1 MEQTATYDQ
10 ILKSM
15 SSGIVATDAAGK
27 INYINPKASSLL
39 DLNPAK
45 VINPDFRQLIPET
58 GKLINECLQTGK
70 VRMGYYVVRN
80 NRRLV
85 IDAAP
90 IRIIGKI
97 EGVIATLHQLED
109 FNDALCYS
117 DGYLNLNKQLDAIFK
132 GSSDGLW
139 VHDSNG
145 KIININTVSEMI
157 NGIRAKDVIGKSI
170 YDLIEEGVFEGA
182 VTPEILRTK
191 RQFSTLSYIKKTK
204 KRVLVT
210 GTPILDED
218 GNVSLIVSNERDLTH
233 WNAVKADLERSRK
246 VAEKYKDE
254 FEELSR
260 LESGQPEIVAES
272 QEMKQVLRVGLKLA
286 RMGASNILI
295 QGESGTGKG
304 LLAKFIHENGKRN
317 PKPFIQINCAA
328 LPESLLEAELFGY
341 EKGAFTGA
349 REQGKIGL
357 FELAHEGTLFLDE
370 IGDLPLSVQAKLL
383 KYLDDQE
390 ILPLGGIQRKKVD
403 CCVIAATNRDLEQL
417 TRQEHFRKDLF
428 FRLNT
433 FRIQIPP
440 LRRRPDDVIRMTD
453 YFLDLYNK
461 EYQVQRRIS
470 PEAKLKLQAYK
481 FPGNVRELQN
491 IIKNAVVLSEMD
503 LLDEIFADNI
513 GVAQKKT
520 AAEQRSIADLQYPMR
535 LQDQLESVEE
545 IILSDAVARFKS
557 TRKIA
562 HNLGTSQSSVM
573 RKIHKYN
580 LNQNNLNRK

>member
-1 MEQTATYDQ
+1 MEQTAPYSR
-10 ILKSM
+10 ILASI
-15 SSGIVATDAAGK
+15 SSGIIATDAGGN
-27 INYINPKASSLL
+27 INYVNPKAAHILEL
-39 DLNPAK
+39 DLVN
-45 VINPDFRQLIPET
+45 ITSLDIRQLIPES
-58 GKLINECLQTGK
+58 GRFINECLQSGNIH
-70 VRMGYYVVRN
+70 MGRYVVRG

-85 IDAAP
+85 IDIAP
-90 IRIIGKI
+90 IRIETKI
-97 EGVIATLHQLED
+97 EGVITTLHQLED
-109 FNDALCYS
+109 FNDALCHS

-139 VHDSNG
+139 VHDSHG

-157 NGIRAKDVIGKSI
+157 NGIKAKDVIGRSV
-170 YDLIEEGVFEGA
+170 YDLIDEGVFEGA
-182 VTPEILRTK
+182 VTPEIIRTK
-191 RQFSTLSYIKKTK
+191 RQYSTLSYNKKTQ

-210 GTPILDED
+210 GTPILDDD

-233 WNAVKADLERSRK
+233 WNAVKEDLERSRK

-260 LESGQPEIVAES
+260 LESGPSDIVAES
-272 QEMKQVLRVGLKLA
+272 QEMKQVLRIGLKLA
-286 RMGASNILI
+286 RMGASNILL

-304 LLAKFIHENGKRN
+304 LLAKFIHQNGKRN
-317 PKPFIQINCAA
+317 AKPFIQINCAA

-349 REQGKIGL
+349 RKQGKIGL

-433 FRIQIPP
+433 FRIHIPP
-440 LRRRPDDVIRMTD
+440 LRHRPDDVIRMTE
-453 YFLDLYNK
+453 YFLDMYNR
-461 EYQVQRRIS
+461 EYQVQRKIS
-470 PEAKLKLQAYK
+470 PDTILDLQSYN

-513 GVAQKKT
+513 GAEKKNPEAQT
-520 AAEQRSIADLQYPMR
+520 ESIADMQYPMR
-535 LQDQLESVEE
+535 LQDKLERLEE
-545 IILSDAVARFKS
+545 QILSDAFARFSS

-562 HNLGTSQSSVM
+562 QNLGTSQSSVM
-573 RKIHKYN
+573 RKLNKYS

>member
-1 MEQTATYDQ
+1 MEHPATYET
-10 ILKSM
+10 ILESLN
-15 SSGIVATDAAGK
+15 SGILATGAGGN
-27 INYINPKASSLL
+27 INYINSEALRLL
-39 DLNPAK
+39 NLSPSDAIDRD
-45 VINPDFRQLIPET
+45 VRQLLPET
-58 GKLINECLQTGK
+58 GKIINECLLTGTI
-70 VRMGYYVVRN
+70 RMGYYMVKGR
-80 NRRLV
+80 RRLV
-85 IDAAP
+85 IDVAP
-90 IRIIGKI
+90 IRIHGNI
-97 EGVIATLHQLED
+97 EGLVAALHRLED

-170 YDLIEEGVFEGA
+170 YDLIEEGVFEGV

-191 RQFSTLSYIKKTK
+191 RQFSTLSYNKKTQ

-210 GTPILDED
+210 GTPILDEN

-260 LESGQPEIVAES
+260 LESGQPEIVAAS
-272 QEMKQVLRVGLKLA
+272 KEMRQVLRIGMKLA

-317 PKPFIQINCAA
+317 AKPFIQINCAA

-403 CCVIAATNRDLEQL
+403 CCVIAATNRDLERL
-417 TRQEHFRKDLF
+417 TRQGYFRKDLF

-433 FRIQIPP
+433 FRIHIPP
-440 LRRRPDDVIRMTD
+440 LRLRPDDVIRMTE
-453 YFLDLYNK
+453 YFLARFNK
-461 EYQVQRRIS
+461 EYQVQRKVS
-470 PEAKLKLQAYK
+470 PDTILKLQAYK

-491 IIKNAVVLSEMD
+491 IIKNAVVLSEVD
-503 LLDEIFADNI
+503 LLDEILADNI
-513 GVAQKKT
+513 GFGHQKPAAAQRFMT
-520 AAEQRSIADLQYPMR
+520 AMQYPMR
-535 LQDQLESVEE
+535 LQDQLERVESE
-545 IILSDAVARFKS
+545 ILSDACVRFRS
-557 TRKIA
+557 TRQIA
-562 HNLGTSQSSVM
+562 QNLGTSQSSVM
-573 RKIHKYN
+573 RKINKYN
-580 LNQNNLNRK
+580 LNRDNLNRK

>member
-1 MEQTATYDQ
+1 MGFSETYEN
-10 ILKSM
+10 ILASM
-15 SSGIVATDAAGK
+15 RSGIVAADVDGN
-27 INYINPKASSLL
+27 IDYINPKALQIL
-39 DLNPAK
+39 DLSPASA
-45 VINPDFRQLIPET
+45 INLDIEHLLPEA
-58 GKLINECLQTGK
+58 GKLFKQCRQTGDI
-70 VRMGYYVVRN
+70 RMGNYVARGN
-80 NRRLV
+80 QRLV

-90 IRIIGKI
+90 IRVEGKI

-109 FNDALCYS
+109 FKNAIRFSED
-117 DGYLNLNKQLDAIFK
+117 YLKLSKQLDAIFK

-139 VHDSNG
+139 VHDSSG
-145 KIININTVSEMI
+145 IIININTVSEMI

-170 YDLIEEGVFEGA
+170 YDLIDEGVFEGV

-191 RQFSTLSYIKKTK
+191 RQFSTLSYNKKTQ

-210 GTPILDED
+210 GTPILDEG

-254 FEELSR
+254 FEELSL

-272 QEMKQVLRVGLKLA
+272 KEMKQVLRIGMKLA

-304 LLAKFIHENGKRN
+304 LLARFIHDNGKRN
-317 PKPFIQINCAA
+317 SKPFIQINCAA

-417 TRQEHFRKDLF
+417 TEQEHFRKDLF

-433 FRIQIPP
+433 FRIHIPP
-440 LRRRPDDVIRMTD
+440 LRRRPVDVIKMTE
-453 YFLDLYNK
+453 YFLDAYNK

-470 PEAKLKLQAYK
+470 PEAKLKLQGYR

-491 IIKNAVVLSEMD
+491 IIKNAVVLSERD
-503 LLDEIFADNI
+503 LLDEIFTDNTGFGQKMIAGADRTNS
-513 GVAQKKT
+513 G
-520 AAEQRSIADLQYPMR
+520 RQYPLR
-535 LQDQLESVEE
+535 LQDKITSIEKE
-545 IILSDAVARFKS
+545 ILSDAITRFRS

-562 HNLGTSQSSVM
+562 QNLGTSQSSVM
-573 RKIHKYN
+573 RKMKKYN
-580 LNQNNLNRK
+580 LNR

>member
-1 MEQTATYDQ
+1 MANTTTYET
-10 ILKSM
+10 IIESM
-15 SSGIVATDAAGK
+15 SSGIIAADADGN
-27 INYINPKASSLL
+27 IDYINPKAL
-39 DLNPAK
+39 DILELNPAGVVNLNMQHLLPEAGK
-45 VINPDFRQLIPET
+45 VF
-58 GKLINECLQTGK
+58 NECLQTGNI
-70 VRMGYYVVRN
+70 RMGYYVARGN
-80 NRRLV
+80 QRLAL
-85 IDAAP
+85 DTAP
-90 IRIIGKI
+90 IRVEGKI
-97 EGVIATLHQLED
+97 EGAIATLHHLED
-109 FNDALCYS
+109 FTDALCYS
-117 DGYLNLNKQLDAIFK
+117 DGYLKLSKQLDAIFK

-139 VHDSNG
+139 VHDNNG

-170 YDLIEEGVFEGA
+170 YDLIDEGVFEGV

-191 RQFSTLSYIKKTK
+191 RQFSTLSYNKKTQ

-233 WNAVKADLERSRK
+233 WNAVKEDLERSRK

-254 FEELSR
+254 FEELSL
-260 LESGQPEIVAES
+260 LESGQQEIVAES
-272 QEMKQVLRVGLKLA
+272 KEMKQVLRIGMKLA

-304 LLAKFIHENGKRN
+304 LLAKFIHDNGKRN
-317 PKPFIQINCAA
+317 SKPFIQINCAA

-370 IGDLPLSVQAKLL
+370 IGDLPFDVQAKLL

-403 CCVIAATNRDLEQL
+403 CSVIAATNQDLERL
-417 TRQEHFRKDLF
+417 TEQERFRQDLF

-433 FRIQIPP
+433 FRMHIPP
-440 LRRRPDDVIRMTD
+440 LRHRPVDIIKMTE
-453 YFLDLYNK
+453 YFVDIYNK

-470 PEAKLKLQAYK
+470 PEAILKLQAYK

-491 IIKNAVVLSEMD
+491 IIKNAVVLSEKD
-503 LLDEIFADNI
+503 LLDEIFAETI
-513 GVAQKKT
+513 GFGQKMIT
-520 AAEQRSIADLQYPMR
+520 GEDSISDLQYPMR
-535 LQDQLESVEE
+535 LQDKIKNVEKE
-545 IILSDAVARFKS
+545 ILSDAFARFRS

-562 HNLGTSQSSVM
+562 QNLGTSQSSVM
-573 RKIHKYN
+573 RKMKKYK
-580 LNQNNLNRK
+580 LNQK

>member
-1 MEQTATYDQ
+1 MGQTAMYDN

-15 SSGIVATDAAGK
+15 SSGLVATDADG
-27 INYINPKASSLL
+27 IVNYINPKALSLL
-39 DLNPAK
+39 DLNPAG
-45 VINPDFRQLIPET
+45 VINFDIRHLLPET
-58 GKLINECLQTGK
+58 GKLINECLQTGN
-70 VRMGYYVVRN
+70 VCMGCYMTRGVQK
-80 NRRLV
+80 LV

-90 IRIIGKI
+90 IRIEGKI

-109 FNDALCYS
+109 FNTALCYS
-117 DGYLNLNKQLDAIFK
+117 DGYLNLSKQLDAIFK

-157 NGIRAKDVIGKSI
+157 NGIRAKDVIGRSI
-170 YDLIEEGVFEGA
+170 YDLIEEGVFEGV

-191 RQFSTLSYIKKTK
+191 RQFSTLSYIKKTQK
-204 KRVLVT
+204 KVLVT

-254 FEELSR
+254 YEELSL

-272 QEMKQVLRVGLKLA
+272 KEMKQVLRVGLKLA

-304 LLAKFIHENGKRN
+304 LLAKFIHDNGKRN
-317 PKPFIQINCAA
+317 SKPFIQINCAA

-370 IGDLPLSVQAKLL
+370 IGDLPFSVQAKLL

-390 ILPLGGIQRKKVD
+390 ILPLGGIQSKKVD
-403 CCVIAATNRDLEQL
+403 CRVIAASNRNLEQL
-417 TRQEHFRKDLF
+417 TEQARFRTDLF

-433 FRIQIPP
+433 FRIYIPP
-440 LRRRPDDVIRMTD
+440 LRSRLDDVIRMTE
-453 YFLDLYNK
+453 YFLDIYNK

-470 PEAKLKLQAYK
+470 SEAMLKLQAHKY
-481 FPGNVRELQN
+481 PGNVRELQN
-491 IIKNAVVLSEMD
+491 IIKNAVVLSETD
-503 LLDEIFADNI
+503 LLNEIFIDNI
-513 GVAQKKT
+513 GLGQEKT
-520 AAEQRSIADLQYPMR
+520 AGDDRSIADIQYPMR
-535 LQDQLESVEE
+535 LQDKIERLEQK
-545 IILSDAVARFKS
+545 ILSEAFARFKS
-557 TRKIA
+557 TRQIA
-562 HNLGTSQSSVM
+562 QNLGTSQSSVM
-573 RKIHKYN
+573 RKINKYN
-580 LNQNNLNRK
+580 LNRK

>member
-1 MEQTATYDQ
+1 MEPTATYEK
-10 ILKSM
+10 ILASL
-15 SSGIVATDAAGK
+15 SNGIVATDAAGH
-27 INYINPKASSLL
+27 INYINAKALRLL
-39 DLNPAK
+39 ESNPAN
-45 VINPDFRQLIPET
+45 VIGLDIRRLLPKT
-58 GKLINECLQTGK
+58 GKIINECLLTGS
-70 VRMGYYVVRN
+70 VRMGHCVAWG

-85 IDAAP
+85 IDTAP
-90 IRIIGKI
+90 IRLQGSI
-97 EGVIATLHQLED
+97 EGVIASLHQLAD
-109 FNDALCYS
+109 FNDAVCCS
-117 DGYLNLNKQLDAIFK
+117 DGYLNLKKQLDAIFK

-139 VHDSNG
+139 IQDSSG

-170 YDLIEEGVFEGA
+170 YDLIAEGVFEGV

-191 RQFSTLSYIKKTK
+191 RQFSTLSYNKKTQ

-210 GTPILDED
+210 GTPILDEH

-272 QEMKQVLRVGLKLA
+272 QAMKQVLRIGLKLA

-304 LLAKFIHENGKRN
+304 LLAKFIHENGKRAA
-317 PKPFIQINCAA
+317 KAFIQINCAA

-370 IGDLPLSVQAKLL
+370 IGDLPLSVQAKIL

-417 TRQEHFRKDLF
+417 TRQAHFRHDLF

-433 FRIQIPP
+433 FRIHIPA
-440 LRRRPDDVIRMTD
+440 LRHRPDDIIRMTE
-453 YFLDLYNK
+453 YFLAMFNAQ
-461 EYQVQRRIS
+461 YQVQRRVS
-470 PEAKLKLQAYK
+470 PDTILKLQTYK

-491 IIKNAVVLSEMD
+491 IIKNAVVLSEVD
-503 LLDEIFADNI
+503 LLDEILADNI
-513 GVAQKKT
+513 DLGPQKP
-520 AAEQRSIADLQYPMR
+520 AAAQRSMADMQYPMN
-535 LQDQLESVEE
+535 LQDKLERMEE
-545 IILSDAVARFKS
+545 EILSDARARFRS
-557 TRKIA
+557 TRQMA
-562 HNLGTSQSSVM
+562 QNLGTSQSSVM
-573 RKIHKYN
+573 RKINKYR

>member
-1 MEQTATYDQ
+1 MDQTALYDR
-10 ILKSM
+10 ILASI
-15 SSGIVATDAAGK
+15 SSGIIATDAAGN
-27 INYINPKASSLL
+27 INYINLKATRML
-39 DLNPAK
+39 DLDPAD
-45 VINPDFRQLIPET
+45 ITNLDIRQLFPES
-58 GKLINECLQTGK
+58 GRFVNECLQMGNI
-70 VRMGYYVVRN
+70 RMGQYVIKG

-85 IDAAP
+85 IDVAP
-90 IRIIGKI
+90 IQTETKI
-97 EGVIATLHQLED
+97 EGVIATLHRLED
-109 FNDALCYS
+109 FNEALCHS

-157 NGIRAKDVIGKSI
+157 NGIRAKEVIGRSI
-170 YDLIEEGVFEGA
+170 YDLIDEGVFEGA

-191 RQFSTLSYIKKTK
+191 RQYSTLSYNKKTQK
-204 KRVLVT
+204 KVLVT
-210 GTPILDED
+210 GTPILDDD

-233 WNAVKADLERSRK
+233 WNAVKADLERSRQ

-260 LESGQPEIVAES
+260 LESGQSDIVAES
-272 QEMKQVLRVGLKLA
+272 QEMKQVLRIGLKLA
-286 RMGASNILI
+286 RMRASNILI

-317 PKPFIQINCAA
+317 AKPFIQINCAA

-433 FRIQIPP
+433 FRIHIPP
-440 LRRRPDDVIRMTD
+440 LRHRPDDVIKMTE
-453 YFLDLYNK
+453 YYLDKYNK
-461 EYQVQRRIS
+461 EYQVRRKIS
-470 PEAKLKLQAYK
+470 PDTILDLQTYN

-503 LLDEIFADNI
+503 LLDDIFADNI
-513 GVAQKKT
+513 GAAKKKP
-520 AAEQRSIADLQYPMR
+520 AAETESIADMQYPLR
-535 LQDQLESVEE
+535 LQDMLERLEE
-545 IILSDAVARFKS
+545 QILSDAFARFSS

-562 HNLGTSQSSVM
+562 QNLGTSQSSVM
-573 RKIHKYN
+573 RKINKYN
-580 LNQNNLNRK
+580 LNRNNLNRN

>member
-1 MEQTATYDQ
+1 MEQAAKYEK
-10 ILKSM
+10 ILESL
-15 SSGIVATDAAGK
+15 SSGIVAADAGGH
-27 INYINPKASSLL
+27 INYINSKALRFL
-39 DLNPAK
+39 ELNPVKALK
-45 VINPDFRQLIPET
+45 HDIRQLLPET
-58 GKLINECLQTGK
+58 GQLINECLLSGT
-70 VRMGYYVVRN
+70 VRMGCYVVRG

-90 IRIIGKI
+90 IRIPGKI

-117 DGYLNLNKQLDAIFK
+117 DGYLNLKKQLDAIFK

-139 VHDSNG
+139 VHDSSG

-170 YDLIEEGVFEGA
+170 YDLIEEGVFEGV

-191 RQFSTLSYIKKTK
+191 RQFSTLSYIKKTQ

-246 VAEKYKDE
+246 VAERYKDE
-254 FEELSR
+254 FEELRR

-272 QEMKQVLRVGLKLA
+272 KEMKQVLRIGMKLA

-304 LLAKFIHENGKRN
+304 LLAKFIHENGKRDA
-317 PKPFIQINCAA
+317 KPFIQINCAA

-433 FRIQIPP
+433 FRIHIPP
-440 LRRRPDDVIRMTD
+440 LRHRPDDVIRMTK
-453 YFLDLYNK
+453 YFLAKYNK
-461 EYQVQRRIS
+461 EYQVQRRVS
-470 PEAKLKLQAYK
+470 PDTILNLQAYK

-503 LLDEIFADNI
+503 LLDEILADNL
-513 GVAQKKT
+513 GVAQKKP
-520 AAEQRSIADLQYPMR
+520 AAEQRSMADMQYPMR
-535 LQDQLESVEE
+535 LQDKLERVEE
-545 IILSDAVARFKS
+545 EILSDAWARFKS
-557 TRKIA
+557 TRQMA
-562 HNLGTSQSSVM
+562 QNLGTSQSSVM
-573 RKIHKYN
+573 RKINKYN

>member
-1 MEQTATYDQ
+1 MSHTAMYEN
-10 ILKSM
+10 ILQSM
-15 SSGIVATDAAGK
+15 SSGIVATDADGN
-27 INYINPKASSLL
+27 INYINPKALSLL
-39 DLNPAK
+39 DLNPAR
-45 VINPDFRQLIPET
+45 VINFDIRHLLPKT
-58 GKLINECLQTGK
+58 GKLINECLQTGN
-70 VRMGYYVVRN
+70 VCMGYFMARGIQ
-80 NRRLV
+80 RLV

-90 IRIIGKI
+90 IRIDGKI

-109 FNDALCYS
+109 FNNALCYS
-117 DGYLNLNKQLDAIFK
+117 DGYLKLSKQLDAIFK
-132 GSSDGLW
+132 GTSDGLW
-139 VHDSNG
+139 VMDSGG

-170 YDLIEEGVFEGA
+170 YDLIDEGVFEGV

-191 RQFSTLSYIKKTK
+191 RQFSTLSYNKKTQ

-272 QEMKQVLRVGLKLA
+272 KEMKQVLRIGMKLA

-304 LLAKFIHENGKRN
+304 LLAKFIHDNGKRDS
-317 PKPFIQINCAA
+317 KPFIQINCAA

-370 IGDLPLSVQAKLL
+370 IGDLPLSVQAKIL

-417 TRQEHFRKDLF
+417 TEQAHFRKDLF

-433 FRIQIPP
+433 FRIHIPP
-440 LRRRPDDVIRMTD
+440 LRRRPVDVIKMTE
-453 YFLDLYNK
+453 YFLDAYNK

-470 PEAKLKLQAYK
+470 PEAKLKLQGYR

-503 LLDEIFADNI
+503 LLDEIFTDNT
-513 GVAQKKT
+513 GFGQKMF
-520 AAEQRSIADLQYPMR
+520 AGDDRSNSGLQYPMR
-535 LQDQLESVEE
+535 LQDKISRVEKE
-545 IILSDAVARFKS
+545 VLSDALTRFRS

-562 HNLGTSQSSVM
+562 QNLGTSQSSVM
-573 RKIHKYN
+573 RKMKKYN
-580 LNQNNLNRK
+580 LNRNNLNRK

>member
-1 MEQTATYDQ
+1 
-10 ILKSM
+10 M
-15 SSGIVATDAAGK
+15 SSGIIATDAHGN
-27 INYINPKASSLL
+27 IDYINPKALDILELDPAGVVNLNMQHLL
-39 DLNPAK
+39 PEAGK
-45 VINPDFRQLIPET
+45 VF
-58 GKLINECLQTGK
+58 NECLQTGNI
-70 VRMGYYVVRN
+70 RMGYYVARGN
-80 NRRLV
+80 QRLAL
-85 IDAAP
+85 DTAP
-90 IRIIGKI
+90 IRVEGKI
-97 EGVIATLHQLED
+97 EGVIATLHHLAD
-109 FNDALCYS
+109 FTDALCYS
-117 DGYLNLNKQLDAIFK
+117 DGYLKLSKQLDAIFN

-139 VHDSNG
+139 VHDNNG

-170 YDLIEEGVFEGA
+170 YDLIDEGVFEGV

-191 RQFSTLSYIKKTK
+191 RQFSTLSYNKKTQ

-233 WNAVKADLERSRK
+233 WNAVKEDLERSRK

-254 FEELSR
+254 FEELSL
-260 LESGQPEIVAES
+260 LESGQQEIVAES
-272 QEMKQVLRVGLKLA
+272 KEMKQVLRIGMKLA

-304 LLAKFIHENGKRN
+304 LLAKFIHDNGKRN
-317 PKPFIQINCAA
+317 SKPFIQINCAA

-349 REQGKIGL
+349 RQQGKIGL

-370 IGDLPLSVQAKLL
+370 IGDLPFSVQAKLL

-403 CCVIAATNRDLEQL
+403 CSVIAATNQDLERL
-417 TRQEHFRKDLF
+417 TEQERFRQDLF

-433 FRIQIPP
+433 FMMHIPP
-440 LRRRPDDVIRMTD
+440 LRHRPVDIIKMTE
-453 YFLDLYNK
+453 YFVNIYNK

-470 PEAKLKLQAYK
+470 PEAMLKLQAYK

-503 LLDEIFADNI
+503 LLDEIFAETI
-513 GVAQKKT
+513 GFGQKMIT
-520 AAEQRSIADLQYPMR
+520 GEDRSISDLQYPMR
-535 LQDQLESVEE
+535 LPDKIKNMEKE
-545 IILSDAVARFKS
+545 ILSDAFARFRS
-557 TRKIA
+557 TREIA
-562 HNLGTSQSSVM
+562 QNLGTSQSSVM
-573 RKIHKYN
+573 RKMKKYK
-580 LNQNNLNRK
+580 LNRK